1 MDSWLIFQH
10 QADGCDPV
18 GPGGGS
24 PVARRGPF
32 KPVGAQALR
41 GEYERWAQAA
51 AQGVNTWTG
60 TKSQQGSLSLP
71 VPHTDTGGLA

>member
-10 QADGCDPV
+10 QVRSYDRHVPGADA
-18 GPGGGS
+18 

-32 KPVGAQALR
+32 KPVGASALR
-41 GEYERWAQAA
+41 GEYERWARAA